1 MMMKP
6 GGLEK
11 PQMQSQAYSALEISA
26 VGRLGSFRIRSWAGG
41 MMFSDI
47 RKPEESKRVGG
58 DFLTPTVA
66 LPYLL
71 LTFTLG

>member
-1 MMMKP
+1 
-6 GGLEK
+6 
-11 PQMQSQAYSALEISA
+11 
-26 VGRLGSFRIRSWAGG
+26 

-58 DFLTPTVA
+58 DFLTLTVA

-71 LTFTLG
+71 LTFTLGDLRTPVRLSQPAVT